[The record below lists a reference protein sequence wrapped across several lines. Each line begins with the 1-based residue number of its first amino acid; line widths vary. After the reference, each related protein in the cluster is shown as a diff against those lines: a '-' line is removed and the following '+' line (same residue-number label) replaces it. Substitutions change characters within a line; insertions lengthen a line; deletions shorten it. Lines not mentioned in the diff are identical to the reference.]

1 MEMRIGGEGV
11 GVEERARAKENE
23 KERKIRR
30 TQHPERYKYDHRG
43 HANSRVT

>member
-1 MEMRIGGEGV
+1 MGMGGEGV
-11 GVEERARAKENE
+11 GAGERGRAEENE